1 MIRKKKGY
9 VSGFSQRDYDKVV
22 RKLSRL
28 SVRELLSQLDQYLTS
43 MLSTVTAY
51 QHNNREYLLMEMK
64 RDLITLMAV
73 VDELDEELKARHTI
87 Y

>member
-1 MIRKKKGY
+1 
-9 VSGFSQRDYDKVV
+9 
-22 RKLSRL
+22 
-28 SVRELLSQLDQYLTS
+28 